1 MTLSYLLFRDYSR
14 HSHHLTWQSD
24 DNLDPEFQSAVTSA
38 IASARGAL
46 NICEAESDDPQYRPY
61 RRRAINDLAYH
72 LATLYQHRPD
82 RMVREEA
89 MNLAKRLAEE
99 AEYDFNYLDT
109 IAWVKLKC
117 DNLDPEF
124 QSAVNDSSSDE
135 YAAGKDILQSL
146 LKRGD
151 ATDYARWLMSRDA
164 EEEIRCPLG
173 ARRRPRRLVLSDYR
187 AGKIAWL
194 RSECLF
200 HVSYSNLGLHTVC
213 RQGCPLTIGILQKAR
228 A

>member
-1 MTLSYLLFRDYSR
+1 MQFMTLSYLLFRDYSR

-117 DNLDPEF
+117 
-124 QSAVNDSSSDE
+124 NDSSSDE

-151 ATDYARWLMSRDA
+151 ATDCGVAMLKKKYAA
-164 EEEIRCPLG
+164 PLG
-173 ARRRPRRLVLSDYR
+173 LADAPED
-187 AGKIAWL
+187 
-194 RSECLF
+194 
-200 HVSYSNLGLHTVC
+200 
-213 RQGCPLTIGILQKAR
+213 
-228 A
+228 